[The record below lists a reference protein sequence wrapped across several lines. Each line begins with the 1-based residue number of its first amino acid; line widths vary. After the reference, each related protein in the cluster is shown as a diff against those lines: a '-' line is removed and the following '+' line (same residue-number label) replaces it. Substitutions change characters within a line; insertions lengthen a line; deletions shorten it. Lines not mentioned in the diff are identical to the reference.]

1 MMPRGVWCG
10 FGDTD
15 SATDAAFFVTE
26 EALQRVQPGMRL
38 DEAGLLRAFDA
49 NRDLIQSV
57 AARVSLQD

>member
-26 EALQRVQPGMRL
+26 DALQRVEPGMRL
-38 DEAGLLRAFDA
+38 DDAGLLPRL
-49 NRDLIQSV
+49 RCES
-57 AARVSLQD
+57 